1 MPNLNKSKLIKHHF
15 GILSRIFGSM
25 CSCVRRFALKLRQPH
40 LKSKILYQSTTTIYD
55 LNDHVLREIFGYLN
69 VLDMCS
75 VANVSM
81 NFKQNAQAVAS
92 TRYKSVRFGIN
103 IRSKSAKCRLG
114 GSGGS
119 PEHLFSIMRNFGES
133 LQDVSINL
141 DESAHGHSQ
150 EILELIGEH
159 CDESMKEIWLRNF
172 ILTDAL
178 IPKIRP
184 LLAGLQNI
192 SLDRCLCQPGFNGS
206 EMMSFCSDLKSLR
219 FRHLK
224 DLNGEYAD
232 LRFHAR
238 IPTLH
243 SLHLEYCKGIRKGS
257 VVKFLKANP
266 QLKTLNINGCKKI
279 TSRIIPS
286 IVQHIPRVEEL
297 VFIQNVFTDDFY
309 ANTEHLM
316 QLTALKRLAIGGGSA
331 ISPIPISS
339 FISKLVA
346 ARCPLESLSLWNVA
360 SDVELISRTIELK
373 TLKTLKLIH
382 PSHISKSDIITII
395 SNLPELTELWLFVEG
410 IEAPDLV
417 EIIQC
422 ASKLHDLRMFHPAA
436 GPPVTYDAHLYMRIV
451 DAVAAREEGGCLNLI
466 LVRFPGAPIP
476 TIDVPKGLLKANQG
490 SLRIIDYIMD

>member
-1 MPNLNKSKLIKHHF
+1 MPNLSKLKLIRNRF
-15 GILSRIFGSM
+15 GIFGRIFGTM
-25 CSCVRRFALKLRQPH
+25 CSCVRRFAQNLQQPY
-40 LKSKILYQSTTTIYD
+40 LKSKIQHQSTTTIYD
-55 LNDHVLREIFGYLN
+55 LNDHVIREIFGYLS

-75 VANVSM
+75 VAEVSM

-92 TRYKSVRFGIN
+92 GRFKLVRFGIN
-103 IRSKSAKCRLG
+103 IRSKRAKCRLG
-114 GSGGS
+114 GSGGN
-119 PEHLFSIMRNFGES
+119 PEHLFAIMRNFGES

-150 EILELIGEH
+150 EILELVDEH
-159 CDESMKEIWLRNF
+159 CSESLKEIWLRNF
-172 ILTDAL
+172 ILTDGL
-178 IPKIRP
+178 FPKIRP

-192 SLDRCLCQPGFNGS
+192 SLDRCMCQPGFNGS
-206 EMMSFCSDLKSLR
+206 EMVSFCSNLKSLR

-224 DLNGEYAD
+224 NMDGEYSD

-238 IPTLH
+238 TPTLH
-243 SLHLEYCKGIRKGS
+243 SLHLEYCRGIKKAS

-309 ANTEHLM
+309 ANVDQLM
-316 QLTALKRLAIGGGSA
+316 QLTALKRLAIGGGNA

-339 FISKLVA
+339 FIGKLAA
-346 ARCPLESLSLWNVA
+346 ARCPLESLSLWNVV
-360 SDVELISRTIELK
+360 SDVELISSVIELK

-382 PSHISKSDIITII
+382 PSHMSVSDIITIT
-395 SNLPELTELWLFVEG
+395 SNLPEITELWIFVEG
-410 IEAPDLV
+410 ITATDLV
-417 EIIQC
+417 QIIQC
-422 ASKLHDLRMFHPAA
+422 VPKLRDLRMFHPAA
-436 GPPVTYDAHLYMRIV
+436 GPPVIYDAHLYMRIV
-451 DAVAAREEGGCLNLI
+451 DAAAARKVGGCLNLI

-476 TIDVPKGLLKANQG
+476 TIDVPKRLLKAHQG
-490 SLRIIDYIMD
+490 SLRIVDYIMD